1 MQPSQPTRIGV
12 IDLGS
17 NTARLVVFAA
27 TPGHSFRLEDE
38 IREVVRLRQGMSD
51 EGLSPEAVERA
62 FSTLSLFVRFCQ
74 STAIDTII
82 ATATSAVREAA
93 NGPAFIERVE
103 AELGLTLRILAGDE
117 EAYYGVIGA
126 LNEIPVSDGVVLD
139 IGGGS
144 AQVSEVLHNR
154 FSQGQA
160 LTLGALA
167 LTERFVTTDPIG
179 DGEFKAVQKEIARQL
194 DQVPWL
200 GKKKDVHLV
209 GLGGTIRNLADLEIE
224 SGDYPLETL
233 LGYALSRAAVDRI
246 VDDLRRT
253 PLADRRKMPG
263 LSPDRADIIL
273 QGALV
278 LQSLMHRLDAPALQ
292 VATSGLREGL
302 FFEQFWQHLD
312 YPVMPDVRRFS
323 VLNAARIYR
332 YQEPHANH
340 VRFLCGRLFEE
351 LEELHGYGR
360 AERELL
366 EAAAL
371 LHDLGNAIGY
381 HGHHKHSQTLIN
393 YHGLPGF
400 SPREIAIVGLLARY
414 HRKGRPDISAY
425 KSLLKK
431 KDQVLLERLAA
442 ILRLAE
448 YLERGR
454 NGAVT
459 DLVLTITDEQLR
471 LSLIAAVHPAVE
483 LWQAERHAL
492 DLMAKAFDREIHLSS
507 LTAPTA

>member
-1 MQPSQPTRIGV
+1 MDQPHPTHIAV

-38 IREVVRLRQGMSD
+38 IREVVRLRQGMGAD
-51 EGLSPEAVERA
+51 GLNPEAIERA
-62 FSTLSLFVRFCQ
+62 FSTLSLFVRFCK

-103 AELGLTLRILAGDE
+103 SELGLTLRILAGEE

-126 LNEIPVSDGVVLD
+126 LNEIPLDDGVVLD

-144 AQVSEVLHNR
+144 AQVSEVLDNR
-154 FSQGQA
+154 FKQGQA

-167 LTERFVTTDPIG
+167 LTERFVTTDPISAK
-179 DGEFKAVQKEIARQL
+179 EFAAVQQEIARQL

-200 GKKKDVHLV
+200 ANKKNARLV

-224 SGDYPLETL
+224 AGHYPLETL
-233 LGYALSRAAVDRI
+233 LGFALSRDAVDRL
-246 VDDLRRT
+246 VEKLRKT
-253 PLADRRKMPG
+253 PLATRRTLPG

-278 LQSLMHRLDAPALQ
+278 LQALMHRLAVAQLQ

-302 FFEQFWQHLD
+302 FYEQFWQHLD

-323 VLNAARIYR
+323 VLNAARIYH

-351 LEELHGYGR
+351 LEPLHGYGR
-360 AERELL
+360 PERELL

-393 YHGLPGF
+393 YRGLPGF
-400 SPREIAIVGLLARY
+400 SPREIALVGLLARY

-431 KDQVLLERLAA
+431 KDQTLLERLAA

-459 DLVLTITDEQLR
+459 DLVVKITDADLH
-471 LSLIAAVHPAVE
+471 LTLIAAAHPAVE
-483 LWQAERHAL
+483 LWQAERHAFEL
-492 DLMAKAFDREIHLSS
+492 LTTAFDRRIYIES
-507 LTAPTA
+507 LTAPTG